1 MHGSCYSR
9 RLTTTKQTTRLILI
23 DFEFAHFN
31 RVRTHNLSR
40 TLCVFDV
47 RQNCLCSALICVQLN
62 PHILRKM
69 SVQTCDVSQ
78 NDVVGKMA
86 LPALYCRLYT
96 LPRSCATHSYSFF
109 FFIHFNFFSHGLV
122 SFSIPCTAIHFE
134 IESNDKCRQFNSNH
148 DDGGTSRTP

>member
-1 MHGSCYSR
+1 MLFQKTNYYKADDQTYSDRFWICAFQPCADAQSLSHALRLWCEAKLLVQRLNLCATQSTHFTKNVGS
-9 RLTTTKQTTRLILI
+9 
-23 DFEFAHFN
+23 N
-31 RVRTHNLSR
+31 VR
-40 TLCVFDV
+40 
-47 RQNCLCSALICVQLN
+47 I
-62 PHILRKM
+62 
-69 SVQTCDVSQ
+69 SQ

-122 SFSIPCTAIHFE
+122 SFSIPCTAIRFE